1 MPAKKQASKRK
12 RKHKI
17 QRSIGLSQGKNN
29 RIKRNKSGDMYCI
42 LAVYM
47 LFRFYPRKHIKQ
59 QF

>member
-1 MPAKKQASKRK
+1 MEHFEKLYN
-12 RKHKI
+12 
-17 QRSIGLSQGKNN
+17 IGLSQGKNN